1 MRNTHRCQPQLPNPA
16 PQNEEWFANLC
27 SRYSGS
33 SLSDRLLC
41 ESLCP
46 LRLCVILFL
55 LFSRHSPLATSPHRS
70 VSRTVIPSEARNLS
84 FPLCALC
91 VLRVLCVNSF
101 SSFELS
107 TFNFQPLYLRFSI
120 LCDLCVKFLLPR
132 RGRFPRFFAVAL
144 RHSFI
149 RSCRLFQQLFP
160 RFHLRARRVLR
171 RRVSLCPRLAF
182 ARHSPLVTRHFPRRR
197 KSLIA
202 PQRLSRQRLELLQA
216 RQLLQVAQSK
226 PHQEFLRRLV
236 QNRPPHH
243 FLPSRRGNQVLV
255 QQRADHPGSVH
266 PAYLRNLRRRNRLL
280 VGDHRQRFQRRHRQ
294 PQRRPQALDEPP
306 HHVMVLRLGVHLV
319 PAGYRANFDSALFCR
334 VARYQ
339 LVQRRLH
346 RQLFFPQR
354 VRELFGRRRLIRRV
368 NDRFQRRSSLFV
380 RHRNPSRL
388 RR

>member
-132 RGRFPRFFAVAL
+132 RGCFPRFFTVGL

-149 RSCRLFQQLFP
+149 VRRRLFQQLFA
-160 RFHLRARRVLR
+160 RFHLRSRRVLCR
-171 RRVSLCPRLAF
+171 LVSLCPRLAF
-182 ARHSPLVTRHFPRRR
+182 ARHSPLPPPAQIPHRSPAPPAPAPRTPSSSATPPGRSIQTASKIPSTSCT
-197 KSLIA
+197 KSAA
-202 PQRLSRQRLELLQA
+202 PS
-216 RQLLQVAQSK
+216 
-226 PHQEFLRRLV
+226 
-236 QNRPPHH
+236 
-243 FLPSRRGNQVLV
+243 LPSV
-255 QQRADHPGSVH
+255 
-266 PAYLRNLRRRNRLL
+266 
-280 VGDHRQRFQRRHRQ
+280 
-294 PQRRPQALDEPP
+294 PP
-306 HHVMVLRLGVHLV
+306 
-319 PAGYRANFDSALFCR
+319 S
-334 VARYQ
+334 
-339 LVQRRLH
+339 
-346 RQLFFPQR
+346 
-354 VRELFGRRRLIRRV
+354 
-368 NDRFQRRSSLFV
+368 
-380 RHRNPSRL
+380 
-388 RR
+388 